1 MQSGA
6 AKRVTAA
13 RTALILDEPFFGQLA
28 LKLKLV
34 EDPHCNP
41 PTAWTDGVRL
51 GYHPD
56 FVTSLSQAE
65 LLAVVV
71 HEVLH
76 VTNGHPWRRD
86 GRNFL
91 QWNIACDA
99 AINYIITESGFTLP
113 KDCVDIPEHYGKS
126 AEYIYP
132 RLPEKYKKLAKGC
145 GFPGGIGEVRDAP
158 GNGEAEESGCTESD
172 WQQAVQAAAKIAKAM
187 GKLPGGMERII
198 EASRSRTDW
207 KSVLLRFAQQ
217 IAKADYTWRTPN
229 KRYIA
234 SGLYLPSLHSEA
246 MGPVAV
252 GLDMS
257 GSVDQTTLNVFG
269 GAVMA
274 IASQCRPERIDVIY
288 CDSKVQAIDSY
299 GPDDHIQLTAKGGG
313 GTDFQPVFDA
323 LGGLETEP
331 VCLIYLTDG
340 WGTYP
345 DTPPD
350 IPVIWA
356 MTTDYRPPF
365 GEVVRIDE

>member
-1 MQSGA
+1 MQSNA
-6 AKRVTAA
+6 ARRVTAA

-28 LKLKLV
+28 LKLRLV
-34 EDPHCNP
+34 EDPTC

-51 GYHPD
+51 GYSPS
-56 FVTSLSQAE
+56 FVASLSQAE

-76 VTNGHPWRRD
+76 VTNGHPWRRE
-86 GRNFL
+86 GRTPL

-99 AINYIITESGFTLP
+99 AINHIITESGFTLP
-113 KDCVDIPEHYGKS
+113 KDCVDIPEHHGKS
-126 AEYIYP
+126 AEYIYA
-132 RLPEKYKKLAKGC
+132 RLPKKYTQSNGEGDGKGNA
-145 GFPGGIGEVRDAP
+145 GIGEVRDAP
-158 GNGEAEESGCTESD
+158 GNGEAEESGCTQAD
-172 WQQAVQAAAKIAKAM
+172 WQQAVQAAAKMAQAM

-198 EASRSRTDW
+198 GATQNRTDW
-207 KSVLLRFAQQ
+207 KSVLLRFVQQ
-217 IAKADYTWRTPN
+217 ISKADYTWRTPN

-234 SGLYLPSLHSEA
+234 SGLYLPSLHSES
-246 MGPVAV
+246 MGPVAI

-269 GAVMA
+269 GAVEA
-274 IASQCRPERIDVIY
+274 IASQCRPERIDAIY
-288 CDSKVQAIDSY
+288 CDSTIQGMDSY
-299 GPDDHIQLTAKGGG
+299 GPDDHIRLTAKGGG
-313 GTDFQPVFDA
+313 GTDFRPVFESLKD
-323 LGGLETEP
+323 LETEP

-345 DTPPD
+345 DNPPD

-356 MTTDYRPPF
+356 MTTDYEPPW